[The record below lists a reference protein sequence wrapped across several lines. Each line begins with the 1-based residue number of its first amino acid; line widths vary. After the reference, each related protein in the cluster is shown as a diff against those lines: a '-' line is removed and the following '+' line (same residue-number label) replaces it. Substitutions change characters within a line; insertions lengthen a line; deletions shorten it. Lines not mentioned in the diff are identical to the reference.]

1 MDRTFGSVK
10 IADSY
15 RKKCL
20 VWGTALA
27 GCAVVLGALGAHALQ
42 RNLTAAQMGSFETA
56 VRFQFLHAL
65 ALLALAAVPQ
75 LWQPHA
81 GVRKLLSWGTV
92 CFSFS
97 IYVLLALPEGH
108 GLRSVAG
115 PITPVGGVL
124 LILGWGWWM
133 LSTIRTK
140 GVR

>member
-1 MDRTFGSVK
+1 MK
-10 IADSY
+10 IAESY

-20 VWGTALA
+20 IWGTGLA
-27 GCAVVLGALGAHALQ
+27 GSAVVLGALGAHALKQ
-42 RNLTAAQMGSFETA
+42 VLTAAQLGSFETA

-65 ALLALAAVPQ
+65 ALLVLGALPQ
-75 LWQPHA
+75 HWQPHA
-81 GVRKLLSWGTV
+81 GVRKLLAWGAV
-92 CFSFS
+92 CFAFS
-97 IYVLLALPEGH
+97 IYLLLALPEGH
-108 GLRSVAG
+108 QLRSVAG